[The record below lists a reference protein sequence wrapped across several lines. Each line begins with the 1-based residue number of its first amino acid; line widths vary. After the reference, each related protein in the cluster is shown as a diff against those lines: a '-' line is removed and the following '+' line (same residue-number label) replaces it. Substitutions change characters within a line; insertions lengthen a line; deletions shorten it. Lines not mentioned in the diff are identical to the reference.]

1 MGWLRKILYG
11 TDENLDDASLPKN
24 VRDWQENGGISS
36 KSPLSSKDEGL
47 ADGNSLGEN
56 KTPEPD
62 KFHSTSGSKILPNLV
77 VNEVESHPSS
87 DMSQLEL
94 WITLQND
101 SPYDIE
107 ITKVELLRQNTDPDR
122 HLRAGESYE
131 IRVYRGQTPRTNAE
145 TKAFIELKIN
155 ETGDYF
161 RQQYMIE
168 YDFEQVNGVNWYVP
182 RRLKKSLPA
191 QDI

>member
-101 SPYDIE
+101 
-107 ITKVELLRQNTDPDR
+107 
-122 HLRAGESYE
+122 
-131 IRVYRGQTPRTNAE
+131 
-145 TKAFIELKIN
+145 
-155 ETGDYF
+155 
-161 RQQYMIE
+161 
-168 YDFEQVNGVNWYVP
+168 
-182 RRLKKSLPA
+182 
-191 QDI
+191 